1 MSGVI
6 VLNASYEHHQVV
18 PFQHALKML
27 ARKVAVVEVAD
38 DGPAVGPFPRPKI
51 LRLIRFV
58 YAKWKHDRRP
68 TVYSKAGVHRRD
80 GGKCGYC
87 LRPGDTIDHILPRS
101 RGGRT
106 TWLNTVTAC
115 RDCNRDK
122 DSMTPGEAGMPLL
135 LPAWDPTRR

>member
-18 PFQHALKML
+18 PFKHAMKML

-38 DGPAVGPFPRPKI
+38 DGPSVGPFPRPKI

-58 YAKWKHDRRP
+58 YAKWKHDQRP
-68 TVYSKAGVHRRD
+68 RHYSKAGVHKRD
-80 GGKCGYC
+80 GGRCGYC
-87 LRPGDTIDHILPRS
+87 LEPGDTIDHVLPRH

-106 TWLNTVTAC
+106 SWLNCVTAC
-115 RDCNRDK
+115 YDCNQAK
-122 DSMTPGEAGMPLL
+122 DGMTPDEAGMPLL
-135 LPAWDPTRR
+135 LPVYDPTR